1 MFRVLGALVV
11 ALIVGI
17 LLLLLLFRTV
27 IWPAMNRKRLEELE
41 RENERLDRLLAS
53 SEPQTPTKE

>member
-27 IWPAMNRKRLEELE
+27 IWPSMNRKRLDELE
-41 RENERLDRLLAS
+41 RENERLDRLLGSAES
-53 SEPQTPTKE
+53 HLRTKE